1 MEMRKRITTFGLI
14 IAPILS
20 LYTTNILSFTF
31 FDVFLLVL
39 AVLLLFRTRYLV
51 INKAFIIFATMIFIQ
66 HILVVI
72 VGNIDVGNTTLL
84 MVCYFFFVLFLYLFS
99 IYSFDCQFG

>member
-20 LYTTNILSFTF
+20 LYTTNVLSFTF

-39 AVLLLFRTRYLV
+39 TVLLLFRTRYLV
-51 INKAFIIFATMIFIQ
+51 INKAFIIFAVMIFIQ

-72 VGNIDVGNTTLL
+72 V
-84 MVCYFFFVLFLYLFS
+84 
-99 IYSFDCQFG
+99 